1 MSARISP
8 RQWELLCAYLDCKCT
23 PREKTA
29 IERDLAAH
37 PELRQALAEL
47 TRLRTVLRSV
57 PMRKPRRNFTLKP
70 GQIAARRAFSWAPV
84 LRYASLTAILAA
96 VVMLAIDLLP
106 GMTAA
111 PRAAAPQ
118 AVSAPMME
126 AAADQAVTEGAPIIY
141 WNGVAPNAPSIAG
154 GYGGGGGGGAEG
166 PGIGGGAPEVNF
178 GTIAT
183 STPAAVEPMLA
194 APPVA
199 ESIAQPTASADVQR
213 EAQPATS
220 PEAEQPVGKSS
231 SEGPIL
237 GIRPTEEQ
245 GTFITT
251 TTEAAAPTAANPLPI
266 PRFIGLGLGALAVI
280 LLVAAYFLRKRA

>member
-8 RQWELLCAYLDCKCT
+8 RQWELLCAYLDGKCT

-29 IERDLAAH
+29 IERDMAAH
-37 PELRQALAEL
+37 PELTQALAEL

-57 PMRKPRRNFTLKP
+57 PLRKPRRNFTLKTD
-70 GQIAARRAFSWAPV
+70 QVAAKRAFSWAPV
-84 LRYASLTAILAA
+84 LRYASLAAILAA

-126 AAADQAVTEGAPIIY
+126 TAMDQVVTESAPIIY

-154 GYGGGGGGGAEG
+154 GYGGGGGGAEG
-166 PGIGGGAPEVNF
+166 SGIGGGAPDVNY
-178 GTIAT
+178 GAIAT

-194 APPVA
+194 APPAA
-199 ESIAQPTASADVQR
+199 ESIAQPTASADSQR

-220 PEAEQPVGKSS
+220 PEAEQPAGKSS

-251 TTEAAAPTAANPLPI
+251 MTEAAVPTATNPVPI